1 MKGESSMTSP
11 SIACSGPVLGVAVEI
26 LKPFGNIVV
35 ADDSSEDALLQ
46 ILEGAVGLVLRGNG
60 VGSARV
66 IETATDLKMIGRSGM
81 GYDNVNIQSG
91 RCICPLR

>member
-1 MKGESSMTSP
+1 MTSP
-11 SIACSGPVLGVAVEI
+11 SIACSGPVGEVAVEI

-46 ILEGAVGLVLRGNG
+46 ILEGAVGLILRGNG

-66 IETATDLKMIGRSGM
+66 IETATDLKVIGRSGV
-81 GYDNVNIQSG
+81 GYDNVNIQNG
-91 RCICPLR
+91 RCTCPLR